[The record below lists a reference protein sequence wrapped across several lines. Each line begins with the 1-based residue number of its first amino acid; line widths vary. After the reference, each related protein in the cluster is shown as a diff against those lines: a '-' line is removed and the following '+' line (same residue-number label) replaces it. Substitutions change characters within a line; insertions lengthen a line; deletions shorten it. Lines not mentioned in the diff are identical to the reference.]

1 MNWLTGALG
10 GAGIELPKTFDIK
23 GIFTLVLQVLGLTYA
38 NIRNRV
44 VKQVGEPVV
53 QKLEQRVEIF
63 KVLITEGI
71 GGLWRF
77 VQDRLSDLYDTVIG
91 GIKDF
96 IIEKVIKAGITW
108 LIAFMNPAA
117 AFIKACKAIYDII
130 MFLIER
136 GSEIMAF
143 VNSVLDSIAAV
154 AKGNI
159 GAMAAKIE
167 DSLAKAL
174 PLMISF
180 LASLLG
186 LGGISEKVRS
196 LIQKVQAPIN
206 KAIDFVIQGA
216 VKAAKKL
223 FGKPAKWIKGKYDK
237 GKAWAQDKVQK
248 GKDWAK
254 NKYESAKDRVTGGG
268 RSRPRARTTRA
279 RTHATTTPS
288 RPRWSRPPGRSSGSR
303 ARPRPRASPS
313 SPTCPRSRANTGSRT
328 SSCSRK
334 PVRRRSRRRSTR
346 S

>member
-1 MNWLTGALG
+1 M
-10 GAGIELPKTFDIK
+10 
-23 GIFTLVLQVLGLTYA
+23 
-38 NIRNRV
+38 
-44 VKQVGEPVV
+44 VKQVGEKVV
-53 QKLEQRVEIF
+53 QKLEQTVDIF
-63 KVLITEGI
+63 KVLVTEGI

-77 VQDRLSDLYDTVIG
+77 VQDRLSDLYDTVVG

-167 DSLAKAL
+167 DALSKAL
-174 PLMISF
+174 PLLISF

-206 KAIDFVIQGA
+206 KAVDFVIQGA

-223 FGKPAKWIKGKYDK
+223 FGKPAKWVKGKYDK

-248 GKDWAK
+248 GKDWARD
-254 NKYESAKDRVTGGG
+254 KYESAKDRVTGGG
-268 RSRPRARTTRA
+268 QKPAQGQDNQGEDARDDDA
-279 RTHATTTPS
+279 KQAALVAATGEVKQLP
-288 RPRWSRPPGRSSGSR
+288 R

-313 SPTCPRSRANTGSRT
+313 SPTCPRSSANTGSRT
-328 SSCSRK
+328 SSCSRN

>member
-1 MNWLTGALG
+1 VIGDIIADPIGFLGNLISGIKAGLTGFVGNIVTHLQAGLMGWLTGALG
-10 GAGIELPKTFDIK
+10 NAGIELPKTFDLK
-23 GIFTLVLQVLGLTYA
+23 GIFSLVLQVLGLTYA
-38 NIRNRV
+38 SIRARV

-53 QKLEQRVEIF
+53 AKLEQTVDIF
-63 KVLITEGI
+63 KVLLTEGL

-77 VQDRLSDLYDTVIG
+77 VQDRIGDLEETVIG

-143 VNSVLDSIAAV
+143 VNSVLDSIASV

-159 GAMAAKIE
+159 GAMASKIE

-186 LGGISEKVRS
+186 LGGISDKIRS

-206 KAIDFVIQGA
+206 KAIDFVVQGA
-216 VKAAKKL
+216 LKGAKKL
-223 FGKPAKWIKGKYDK
+223 FGKPAKWVDYSGP
-237 GKAWAQDKVQK
+237 VP
-248 GKDWAK
+248 
-254 NKYESAKDRVTGGG
+254 GGELLVALLLG
-268 RSRPRARTTRA
+268 QRRAA
-279 RTHATTTPS
+279 GDAVL
-288 RPRWSRPPGRSSGSR
+288 G
-303 ARPRPRASPS
+303 
-313 SPTCPRSRANTGSRT
+313 
-328 SSCSRK
+328 
-334 PVRRRSRRRSTR
+334 
-346 S
+346 